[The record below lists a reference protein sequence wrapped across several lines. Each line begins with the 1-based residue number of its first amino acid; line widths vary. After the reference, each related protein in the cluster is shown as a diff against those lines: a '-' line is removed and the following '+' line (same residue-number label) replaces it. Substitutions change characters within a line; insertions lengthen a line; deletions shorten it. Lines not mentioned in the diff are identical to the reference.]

1 MSTGR
6 LYSIIVR
13 MRAIVSRYIL
23 KEIGVP
29 FGLSLLVLTATA
41 LLTKSVS
48 LLELMVTQGVG
59 GAFIFWFMLSV
70 LPSFLIYTLPVSF
83 LIGVLAAFTRL
94 SSDSEITAMK
104 AAGLSLYNLARPVLV
119 FALMVYAATLA
130 VTLYLFPWGN
140 LNLKSLVFEAS
151 KERFISGLEEKT
163 FYDKFKGIV
172 LYVDKINLKSGEMD
186 GIFISETGEK
196 EELNIFFASKGLFSP
211 ATERHTVY
219 LRLQDGTIH
228 RKAEKDE
235 TYHIAGFQAY
245 TLELGLAGQPGAAEN
260 RKNRELSGGE
270 LRQKIKDAEARGED
284 SSAYVIDLHKRFA
297 LPASVFVF
305 GLIGVPL
312 GLQRIRAARFT
323 GFSVAIGVVL
333 IYYVLSPA
341 FEAIGENGP
350 LHPILAVWA
359 SDIVFMAA
367 GLFIFARTAADKPV
381 IPFSGIRRQK
391 R

>member
-1 MSTGR
+1 M
-6 LYSIIVR
+6 
-13 MRAIVSRYIL
+13 

-29 FGLSLLVLTATA
+29 FGLSLMVLTATA
-41 LLTKSVS
+41 LLTKSVN
-48 LLELMVTQGVG
+48 LLEIMVTQGVG
-59 GAFIFWFMLSV
+59 GSFIFWFILSV

-104 AAGLSLYNLARPVLV
+104 ASGLSLYNLAKPVFV
-119 FALMVYAATLA
+119 FAFVVYAASLA

-140 LNLKSLVFEAS
+140 LNLKRLIFEAS

-163 FYDKFKGIV
+163 FYDRFKGVV
-172 LYVDKINLKSGEMD
+172 LYVDKINLKSGEME

-196 EELNIFFASKGLFSP
+196 AELNIFFASKGIFSS
-211 ATERHTVY
+211 ATERQTVY
-219 LRLQDGTIH
+219 LRLLDGTIH
-228 RKAEKDE
+228 RKTEKDE

-245 TLELGLAGQPGAAEN
+245 TLELGLTGQPGTAEN
-260 RKNRELSGGE
+260 RKNRELNGAE
-270 LRQKIKDAEARGED
+270 LRQKIKDAEARGDD

-305 GLIGVPL
+305 GLMGVPL

-333 IYYVLSPA
+333 VYYVLSTA
-341 FEAIGENGP
+341 FEALGENGP
-350 LHPILAVWA
+350 LHPVFAVWA

-367 GLFIFARTAADKPV
+367 GILIFARTAADRPV
-381 IPFSGIRRQK
+381 NPFSGMRRK

>member
-1 MSTGR
+1 M
-6 LYSIIVR
+6 
-13 MRAIVSRYIL
+13 SRYIL
-23 KEIGVP
+23 TEIGVP
-29 FGLSLLVLTATA
+29 FLLSLAVLTATA
-41 LLTKSVS
+41 LLTKSVNII
-48 LLELMVTQGVG
+48 ELMVTQGVG
-59 GAFIFWFMLSV
+59 GGFIFWFMLSV

-104 AAGLSLYNLARPVLV
+104 ASGLSLYTMARPVLV

-151 KERFISGLEEKT
+151 KERFISGLDEKT

-172 LYVDKINLKSGEMD
+172 LYVDKINLKSGEME

-196 EELNIFFASKGLFSP
+196 EELNIFFASKGVFSP
-211 ATERHTVY
+211 ATERNTVY
-219 LRLQDGTIH
+219 LRLQEGTIH
-228 RKAEKDE
+228 RKTEQDE
-235 TYHIAGFQAY
+235 TYHIAGFQTY
-245 TLELGLAGQPGAAEN
+245 TLELGLSAQPGSVEN

-270 LRQKIKDAEARGED
+270 LRQRIKETEARGED
-284 SSAYVIDLHKRFA
+284 SSPLVIDLHKRFA

-305 GLIGVPL
+305 GLMGVPL

-333 IYYVLSPA
+333 VYYVLSTA

-350 LHPILAVWA
+350 LHPVFAVWA
-359 SDIVFMAA
+359 SDIIFMAA
-367 GLFIFARTAADKPV
+367 GIFIFARTAADRPV
-381 IPFSGIRRQK
+381 NPFSGMMRKNR
-391 R
+391 

>member
-1 MSTGR
+1 M
-6 LYSIIVR
+6 
-13 MRAIVSRYIL
+13 SRYIL

-29 FGLSLLVLTATA
+29 FLLSLAVLTATG
-41 LLTKSVS
+41 LLTKSVKI
-48 LLELMVTQGVG
+48 LELMVTQGVG
-59 GAFIFWFMLSV
+59 GTFIFWFIVSI

-104 AAGLSLYNLARPVLV
+104 ASGLSLYNLARPVLV
-119 FALMVYAATLA
+119 FALAVYAATLA

-163 FYDKFKGIV
+163 FYDKFKGVV
-172 LYVDKINLKSGEMD
+172 LYVDKINLKSGEME

-196 EELNIFFASKGLFSP
+196 EELNIFFASTGLFSP
-211 ATERHTVY
+211 ATERNTVY

-228 RKAEKDE
+228 RKTEKDE
-235 TYHIAGFQAY
+235 TYHIAGFQTY
-245 TLELGLAGQPGAAEN
+245 TLELGLSAQPLSLQE

-270 LRQKIKDAEARGED
+270 LRQKIKDTEARGED
-284 SSAYVIDLHKRFA
+284 SSPFVIDLHKRFA

-305 GLIGVPL
+305 GIMGVPL

-333 IYYVLSPA
+333 VYYVLSTA
-341 FEAIGENGP
+341 FEAMGENGP
-350 LHPILAVWA
+350 LHPIFAVWA

-367 GLFIFARTAADKPV
+367 GIFIFARTAADKPA
-381 IPFSGIRRQK
+381 IPFSGIK
-391 R
+391 RKKR